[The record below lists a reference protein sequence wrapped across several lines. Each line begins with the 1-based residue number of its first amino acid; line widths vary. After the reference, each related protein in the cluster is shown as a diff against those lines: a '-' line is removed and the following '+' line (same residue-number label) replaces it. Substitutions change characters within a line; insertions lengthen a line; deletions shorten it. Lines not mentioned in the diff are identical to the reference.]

1 MYPIPDAA
9 KALFE
14 SEQRQILRITGA
26 DRNGVAI
33 NVTDAD
39 VQINGFN
46 VDRYSCN
53 GSRLEIGTAVS
64 AEMTLNLDNRDGRF
78 DGVIFEGAELFV
90 EVGIADW
97 SQADPTVYWIPCG
110 YYTPDEQPR
119 SLNTITIH
127 ALDRMMRFDVAVPQ
141 LGTPAPWVD
150 ADGNKI
156 TDANGN
162 VIYFYPPVSN
172 FPCTVEMLV
181 RQACDIC
188 GLELAESIASLT
200 NSQYMVRGLPDVNE
214 TVTFRNLI
222 QWAAGLMGTNAYIDW
237 NGQLR
242 FDWYDGTSVYTT
254 TTANRYSSDL
264 YENDIAFT
272 GATFTDISGVPYQA
286 GTADYALDLTGNY
299 LIDSSTVQTAINA
312 LYARIGQFTYRP
324 FEATVINAPWLWPMD
339 AVTFTDKG
347 GVQHASALTNVNFT
361 TNGNTVLKSC
371 GETDKTNSYVPP
383 SSFTPRQA
391 QALERARA
399 STTAEIGTAVDNAT
413 RQITGADGGYV
424 RFIYDANNIL
434 TEIVIMDTD
443 DIDTATKVWR
453 WNSGGFGYSSTGY
466 AGPYTTAITQDGSI
480 VADFITSGELS
491 AERISG
497 GILKSTITVPNEPGL
512 PLFMLNLASAV
523 MDFYSADGSRHITID
538 PGTLGTSLGEITFY
552 QLSSS
557 AYTKRMRI
565 GLSTIGSSLP
575 IAEISA
581 ATVVDCIRLGV
592 DDSTFRGISVPGNTG
607 HTTITG
613 GLDVD
618 GRDMID
624 ATNCKVYSARGTGL
638 IASPTTGKARGAGQA
653 KVCIVGRTVIVNF
666 AAKITDAGEYN
677 NVYDIG
683 IAVARLRAL
692 NSNIPAFNVVNG
704 GQITYYDADGKYSS
718 MNGYG
723 GEATVSTANNRW
735 NFARMYTT
743 SGDVGNW
750 ADDHFLADM
759 TITGTLYG
767 SLD

>member
-39 VQINGFN
+39 VQMNGFN
-46 VDRYSCN
+46 IDRFSCN
-53 GSRLEIGTAVS
+53 GSRLEIGTAIS
-64 AEMTLNLDNRDGRF
+64 AEMTLNLDNRGGQF

-97 SQADPTVYWIPCG
+97 SQADPTIYWIPCG

-119 SLNTITIH
+119 SLNTITLH

-188 GLELAESIASLT
+188 GVELAESIATLT
-200 NSQYMVRGLPDVNE
+200 NSQYMVRGLPDVSE

-222 QWAAGLMGTNAYIDW
+222 QWTAGLMGTNAYIDW

-272 GATFTDISGVPYQA
+272 GVTFTDLSDVPYQA
-286 GTADYALDLTGNY
+286 GTADYTLDLTGNY
-299 LIDSSTVQTAINA
+299 LIDSNTAQTAINA
-312 LYARIGQFTYRP
+312 LYARIGQFAYRP

-361 TNGNTVLKSC
+361 INGNTVLKSS
-371 GETDKTNSYVPP
+371 GETDKTSSYVPP
-383 SSFTPRQA
+383 ASFTPRQA

-413 RQITGADGGYV
+413 RQITGAAGGYV

-480 VADFITSGELS
+480 VADFITSGEMS

-497 GILKSTITVPNEPGL
+497 GTLKSLSTVSGTTDPTFL
-512 PLFMLNLASAV
+512 LNLATSQ
-523 MDFYSADGSRHITID
+523 MQMMSSDGKQLIQID
-538 PGTLGTSLGEITFY
+538 PTSGEIIFGFRNNITDSFN
-552 QLSSS
+552 
-557 AYTKRMRI
+557 TVGRI
-565 GLSTIGSSLP
+565 WAGTIGSSLP
-575 IAEISA
+575 IMEYVGYSPA
-581 ATVVDCIRLGV
+581 
-592 DDSTFRGISVPGNTG
+592 DSIQYGLKSGNTLSKG
-607 HTTITG
+607 MTVSSGSTHVQITG

-618 GRDMID
+618 GID
-624 ATNCKVYSARGTGL
+624 LLTPRYYTAMGLLDSAN
-638 IASPTTGKARGAGQA
+638 AEVVGKAVIQ
-653 KVCIVGRTVIVNF
+653 IVGKSVFVDF
-666 AAKITDAGEYN
+666 SAKIDKPGDGNTP
-677 NVYDIG
+677 NVG
-683 IAVARLRAL
+683 IPVSGLRSLSADL
-692 NSNIPAFNVVNG
+692 PAFTVTNG
-704 GQITYYDADGKYSS
+704 GVLTYYDANGAYSTS
-718 MNGYG
+718 LNGYAG
-723 GEATVSTANNRW
+723 SAALDTTANRW
-735 NFARMYTT
+735 NFGRVYKDTSDNTYKIGAWAADRFTT
-743 SGDVGNW
+743 GIV
-750 ADDHFLADM
+750 
-759 TITGTLYG
+759 ITGRLLGTL
-767 SLD
+767 S

>member
-33 NVTDAD
+33 NVTDSD

-46 VDRYSCN
+46 IDRYSCN

-141 LGTPAPWVD
+141 MGTPAPWVD

-188 GLELAESIASLT
+188 GVELAESIATLT
-200 NSQYMVRGLPDVNE
+200 NSQYMVRGLPDVSE

-272 GATFTDISGVPYQA
+272 GVTFTDISDVPYQA
-286 GTADYALDLTGNY
+286 GTSDYALDLTGNY
-299 LIDSSTVQTAINA
+299 LIDSATAQTAINA

-361 TNGNTVLKSC
+361 TNGNTVLKSS
-371 GETDKTNSYVPP
+371 GETDKTSSYVPP

-413 RQITGADGGYV
+413 RQITGAAGGHV
-424 RFIYDANNIL
+424 RFIYDDDIL

-480 VADFITSGELS
+480 VADFITSGEMS

-497 GILKSTITVPNEPGL
+497 GTLKSLSTVSGTTDPTFL
-512 PLFMLNLASAV
+512 LNLATSR
-523 MDFYSADGSRHITID
+523 MQMMSSDGKQLIQID
-538 PGTLGTSLGEITFY
+538 PTSGEIIFGFRNNITDSFN
-552 QLSSS
+552 
-557 AYTKRMRI
+557 TVGRI
-565 GLSTIGSSLP
+565 WAGAIGSSLP
-575 IAEISA
+575 IMEYVGYSPADS
-581 ATVVDCIRLGV
+581 IRYGLK
-592 DDSTFRGISVPGNTG
+592 SGNTLTKG
-607 HTTITG
+607 MTVPSGSTHVQITG

-618 GRDMID
+618 GID
-624 ATNCKVYSARGTGL
+624 LLTPRYYTAMGL
-638 IASPTTGKARGAGQA
+638 LDTTDAELIGKAVIQ
-653 KVCIVGRTVIVNF
+653 IVGKSVLVDF
-666 AAKITDAGEYN
+666 SVKVDKAGEGSTP
-677 NVYDIG
+677 NVG
-683 IAVARLRAL
+683 ISYSRLHAMSPDL
-692 NSNIPAFNVVNG
+692 PAFTVTNG
-704 GQITYYDADGKYSS
+704 GVLTYYDASGAYSS
-718 MNGYG
+718 SLNGYAG
-723 GEATVSTANNRW
+723 SGTVDSANNRW
-735 NFARMYTT
+735 NFGRVYKDTSDNTYKIGAWAADRFTT
-743 SGDVGNW
+743 GIV
-750 ADDHFLADM
+750 
-759 TITGTLYG
+759 ITGKLLGTL
-767 SLD
+767 S